1 MNIGI
6 EKKWI
11 YLIALSLIWGSSFIL
26 IKKSLLGLSPLQVG
40 SLRIVFS
47 SVIIFLI
54 AFNRISN
61 IPKNK
66 WKWIAI
72 SAIIGTFF
80 PAFLFAFAET
90 QIDSAVASILNS
102 LVPMNTVLIGFAVFK
117 ISTTKTQSLGVLI
130 GFIGTCT
137 LIISGAELNPDQ
149 NYMYSG
155 LVIICS
161 ILYAI
166 NVNLIK
172 KYLFDVNAVSITA
185 GQFVVIFIPS
195 IIVLFYSGFFNLE
208 FTDNDLLYDSLTY
221 VLLLSFFGTA
231 MAKILFNR
239 LIQISSPVFASSVTY
254 SMLIV
259 SVIWG
264 VLDGELFN
272 FYQAVATILIIIGVY
287 LSNKKS
293 PSIKMS
299 F

>member
-47 SVIIFLI
+47 SIIIFLI

-149 NYMYSG
+149 NYLYSG

-161 ILYAI
+161 VLYAI

-172 KYLFDVNAVSITA
+172 KHLFDVNAVSIAA

-195 IIVLFYSGFFNLE
+195 IIVLFYSGFFNLD
-208 FTDNDLLYDSLTY
+208 FTDNDLLFDSLIY

-231 MAKILFNR
+231 MAKILFNK

-259 SVIWG
+259 SVLWG

-272 FYQAVATILIIIGVY
+272 FYQAIATILIIIGVY
-287 LSNKKS
+287 LSNKKK
-293 PSIKMS
+293 PTN
-299 F
+299 

>member
-47 SVIIFLI
+47 SIIIFLI

-149 NYMYSG
+149 NYLYSG

-161 ILYAI
+161 VLYAI

-172 KYLFDVNAVSITA
+172 KYLFDVNAVSIAA

-208 FTDNDLLYDSLTY
+208 FTDNDLLHDSLIY

-287 LSNKKS
+287 LSNKKK
-293 PSIKMS
+293 PIN
-299 F
+299 

>member
-47 SVIIFLI
+47 SIIIFLI

-149 NYMYSG
+149 NYLYSG

-161 ILYAI
+161 VLYAI

-172 KYLFDVNAVSITA
+172 KHLFDVNAVSIAA

-195 IIVLFYSGFFNLE
+195 IIVLFYSGFFNLD
-208 FTDNDLLYDSLTY
+208 FTDNDLLFDSLIY

-259 SVIWG
+259 SVVWG

-287 LSNKKS
+287 LSNKKK
-293 PSIKMS
+293 PID
-299 F
+299 

>member
-1 MNIGI
+1 MNVGI

-47 SVIIFLI
+47 SIIIFLI
-54 AFNRISN
+54 AFNRIKN

-66 WKWIAI
+66 WKWVSL

-80 PAFLFAFAET
+80 PAFLFAYAET

-149 NYMYSG
+149 NYLYSG

-161 ILYAI
+161 VLYAI

-172 KYLFDVNAVSITA
+172 KYLFDVNAVSIAA
-185 GQFVVIFIPS
+185 GQFIVIFIPS

-208 FTDNDLLYDSLTY
+208 FTDNDLLYDSLIY

-287 LSNKKS
+287 LSNKKK
-293 PSIKMS
+293 PTD
-299 F
+299 

>member
-1 MNIGI
+1 MKIII
-6 EKKWI
+6 EKKWL
-11 YLIALSLIWGSSFIL
+11 YLLGLSLIWGSSFIL
-26 IKKSLLGLSPLQVG
+26 IKKSLIGLSPLQVG

-47 SVIIFLI
+47 SIIIFLI
-54 AFNRISN
+54 GFNKIKT
-61 IPKNK
+61 IQKDK
-66 WKWIAI
+66 WKWIAV

-80 PAFLFAFAET
+80 PAFLFAYAET

-102 LVPMNTVLIGFAVFK
+102 LVPMNTVLIGLAVFK
-117 ISTTKTQSLGVLI
+117 ISTTKRQSIGVII
-130 GFIGTCT
+130 GFIGTAV
-137 LIISGAELNPDQ
+137 LIISGSDLNPDQ

-161 ILYAI
+161 ILYAT

-172 KYLFDVNAVSITA
+172 KYLYDVNAVAIAA
-185 GQFVVIFIPS
+185 GQFSVIFIPS
-195 IIVLFYSGFFNLE
+195 LIVLLYSDFFKI
-208 FTDNDLLYDSLTY
+208 DLINNKIIHESLLY

-231 MAKILFNR
+231 MAKILFNK

-272 FYQAVATILIIIGVY
+272 SSQAIATVLIIIGVY
-287 LSNKKS
+287 LSNKKK
-293 PSIKMS
+293 PIN
-299 F
+299 

>member
-1 MNIGI
+1 MKINI
-6 EKKWI
+6 EKKWL
-11 YLIALSLIWGSSFIL
+11 YLLGLSLIWGSSFIL
-26 IKKSLLGLSPLQVG
+26 IKKSLIGLSPLQVG

-47 SVIIFLI
+47 SIIIFLI
-54 AFNRISN
+54 GFNKIKT
-61 IPKNK
+61 IQKDK
-66 WKWIAI
+66 WKWIAV

-80 PAFLFAFAET
+80 PAFLFAYAET

-102 LVPMNTVLIGFAVFK
+102 LVPMNTVLIGLAVFK
-117 ISTTKTQSLGVLI
+117 ISTTKRQSIGVII
-130 GFIGTCT
+130 GFIGTAV
-137 LIISGAELNPDQ
+137 LIISGSDLNPDQ

-161 ILYAI
+161 ILYAT

-172 KYLFDVNAVSITA
+172 KYLYDVNAVAIAA
-185 GQFVVIFIPS
+185 GQFSVIFIPS
-195 IIVLFYSGFFNLE
+195 LIVLLYSDFFKI
-208 FTDNDLLYDSLTY
+208 DLINNKIIHESLLY

-231 MAKILFNR
+231 MAKILFNK

-272 FYQAVATILIIIGVY
+272 SSQAIATVLIIIGVY
-287 LSNKKS
+287 LSNKKK
-293 PSIKMS
+293 PID
-299 F
+299 

>member
-1 MNIGI
+1 MNVGI

-47 SVIIFLI
+47 SIIIFLI

-149 NYMYSG
+149 NYLYSG

-161 ILYAI
+161 VLYAI

-172 KYLFDVNAVSITA
+172 KYLFDVNAVSIAA

-208 FTDNDLLYDSLTY
+208 FTDNDLLYDSLIY

-287 LSNKKS
+287 LSNKKK
-293 PSIKMS
+293 PID
-299 F
+299 

>member
-47 SVIIFLI
+47 SIIIFLI

-172 KYLFDVNAVSITA
+172 KYLFDVNAVSIAA

-195 IIVLFYSGFFNLE
+195 ITVLYYSGFFNLE

-259 SVIWG
+259 SVVWG

-287 LSNKKS
+287 LSNKKK
-293 PSIKMS
+293 PIN
-299 F
+299 

>member
-47 SVIIFLI
+47 SIIIFLI

-149 NYMYSG
+149 NYLYSG

-161 ILYAI
+161 VLYAI

-172 KYLFDVNAVSITA
+172 KHLFDVNAVSIAA

-195 IIVLFYSGFFNLE
+195 IIVLFYSGFFNLD
-208 FTDNDLLYDSLTY
+208 FTDNDLLFDSLIY

-287 LSNKKS
+287 LSNKKK
-293 PSIKMS
+293 PID
-299 F
+299 

>member
-1 MNIGI
+1 MNMRL

-26 IKKSLLGLSPLQVG
+26 IKKSLIGLSPLQVG

-47 SVIIFLI
+47 SIMIFLI
-54 AFNRISN
+54 AFNKIKT
-61 IPKNK
+61 IQKDK
-66 WKWIAI
+66 WKWIAV
-72 SAIIGTFF
+72 SAIIGTFL

-102 LVPMNTVLIGFAVFK
+102 LVPMNTVLIGLAVFK
-117 ISTTKTQSLGVLI
+117 ISTTKTQSIGVII
-130 GFIGTCT
+130 GFIGTSI
-137 LIISGAELNPDQ
+137 LIISGSDLNPDQ

-161 ILYAI
+161 ILYAT

-172 KYLFDVNAVSITA
+172 KYLYDVNAVAIAA
-185 GQFVVIFIPS
+185 GQFSVIFIPS
-195 IIVLFYSGFFNLE
+195 LIVLVYSGFFDLKFSNNE
-208 FTDNDLLYDSLTY
+208 LLYHSLLY

-231 MAKILFNR
+231 MAKILFNK

-272 FYQAVATILIIIGVY
+272 INQAIATILIIIGVY
-287 LSNKKS
+287 LSNKKK
-293 PSIKMS
+293 PIN
-299 F
+299 

>member
-6 EKKWI
+6 QKKWI

-47 SVIIFLI
+47 SIIIFLI

-149 NYMYSG
+149 NYLYSG

-161 ILYAI
+161 VLYAI

-172 KYLFDVNAVSITA
+172 KHLFDVNAVSIAA

-195 IIVLFYSGFFNLE
+195 ITVLYYSGFFNLE

-287 LSNKKS
+287 LSNKKKL
-293 PSIKMS
+293 ID
-299 F
+299 

>member
-1 MNIGI
+1 MRL

-26 IKKSLLGLSPLQVG
+26 IKKSLIGLSPLQVG

-47 SVIIFLI
+47 SIMIFLI
-54 AFNRISN
+54 AFNKIKT
-61 IPKNK
+61 IQKDK
-66 WKWIAI
+66 WKWIAV
-72 SAIIGTFF
+72 SAIIGTFL

-102 LVPMNTVLIGFAVFK
+102 LVPMNTVLIGLAVFK
-117 ISTTKTQSLGVLI
+117 ISTTKTQSIGVII
-130 GFIGTCT
+130 GFIGTSI
-137 LIISGAELNPDQ
+137 LIISGSDLNPDQ

-161 ILYAI
+161 ILYAT

-172 KYLFDVNAVSITA
+172 KYLYDVNAVAIAA
-185 GQFVVIFIPS
+185 GQFSVIFIPS
-195 IIVLFYSGFFNLE
+195 LIVLVYSGFFDLKFSNNE
-208 FTDNDLLYDSLTY
+208 LLYHSLIY

-231 MAKILFNR
+231 MAKILFNK

-272 FYQAVATILIIIGVY
+272 INQAIATILIIIGVY
-287 LSNKKS
+287 LSNKKK
-293 PSIKMS
+293 PIN
-299 F
+299 

>member
-1 MNIGI
+1 MKINI
-6 EKKWI
+6 EKKWL
-11 YLIALSLIWGSSFIL
+11 YLLGLSLIWGSSFIL
-26 IKKSLLGLSPLQVG
+26 IKKSLIGLSPLQVG

-47 SVIIFLI
+47 SIIIFLI
-54 AFNRISN
+54 GFNKIKT
-61 IPKNK
+61 IQKDK
-66 WKWIAI
+66 WKWIAV

-80 PAFLFAFAET
+80 PAFLFAYAET

-102 LVPMNTVLIGFAVFK
+102 LVPMNTVLIGLAVFK
-117 ISTTKTQSLGVLI
+117 ISTTKRQSIGVII
-130 GFIGTCT
+130 GFIGTAV
-137 LIISGAELNPDQ
+137 LIISGSDLNPDQ

-161 ILYAI
+161 ILYAT

-172 KYLFDVNAVSITA
+172 KYLYDVNAVAIAA
-185 GQFVVIFIPS
+185 GQFSVIFIPS
-195 IIVLFYSGFFNLE
+195 LIVLLYSDFFKI
-208 FTDNDLLYDSLTY
+208 DLINNKIIHESLLY

-231 MAKILFNR
+231 MAKILFNK

-272 FYQAVATILIIIGVY
+272 SSQAIATVMIIIGVY
-287 LSNKKS
+287 LSNKKK
-293 PSIKMS
+293 PIN
-299 F
+299 

>member
-1 MNIGI
+1 MNVGI

-47 SVIIFLI
+47 SIIIFLI
-54 AFNRISN
+54 AFNRIKN

-66 WKWIAI
+66 WKWVSL

-80 PAFLFAFAET
+80 PAFLFAYAET

-137 LIISGAELNPDQ
+137 LIISGADLNPDQ
-149 NYMYSG
+149 NYLYSG
-155 LVIICS
+155 FVIICS
-161 ILYAI
+161 VLYAI

-172 KYLFDVNAVSITA
+172 KYLFDVNAVSIAA

-208 FTDNDLLYDSLTY
+208 FTDNDLLHDSLIY

-287 LSNKKS
+287 LSNKKK
-293 PSIKMS
+293 PIN
-299 F
+299 

>member
-47 SVIIFLI
+47 SIIIFLI

-172 KYLFDVNAVSITA
+172 KYLFDVNAVSIAA